1 MKTLFL
7 PICIGAI
14 LLSFAFTSQ
23 QTSGISVSKS
33 ASIDFILDQDS
44 GMALLSYTIVP
55 RNTNAPFSVFVDKVR
70 QDDKVVGIIADGKK
84 KDWGKNAVVYDIKLP
99 KGTKIAEIAAL
110 EKGAKTCFVL
120 TLRDNKKQELP
131 IYHGSMEMDYVGIK
145 YLIEKG
151 YL

>member
-1 MKTLFL
+1 MKTLYL
-7 PICIGAI
+7 AICAGA
-14 LLSFAFTSQ
+14 LMLSYAFSPKQNPGTS
-23 QTSGISVSKS
+23 TSEFTGYHLNV
-33 ASIDFILDQDS
+33 AQDT

-110 EKGAKTCFVL
+110 EKGAKTCTVL

>member
-1 MKTLFL
+1 MKILFFV
-7 PICIGAI
+7 ICACA
-14 LLSFAFTSQ
+14 LMLSYAFIPKHNRATSA
-23 QTSGISVSKS
+23 SVSTCYPVHT
-33 ASIDFILDQDS
+33 DQDS

-55 RNTNAPFSVFVDKVR
+55 RNTNIPFSVFVDKVR
-70 QDDKVVGIIADGKK
+70 QDGKVVGIIADGKK
-84 KDWGKNAVVYDIKLP
+84 KDWGKNAVVYDVKLP

>member
-1 MKTLFL
+1 MKTLYFA
-7 PICIGAI
+7 ICAGA
-14 LLSFAFTSQ
+14 LMLSYAFTPKKHPG
-23 QTSGISVSKS
+23 TSTSEFTGYHLSV
-33 ASIDFILDQDS
+33 AQDT

-84 KDWGKNAVVYDIKLP
+84 KDWGKNAVVYDVKLP

-110 EKGAKTCFVL
+110 EKGAKTCIVL